1 MTLFPSPPPNVL
13 VLPNNSAF
21 AYPQYEIHFTISPSN
36 HKMVCNSIFLQLG
49 ISRCF
54 RLNLGRKESQ

>member
-1 MTLFPSPPPNVL
+1 MTLFPFPPNVQ
-13 VLPNNSAF
+13 VLANTSAF
-21 AYPQYEIHFTISPSN
+21 AYPQYEIHFIISPST

-54 RLNLGRKESQ
+54 RLNLSGTESQ

>member
-1 MTLFPSPPPNVL
+1 MTLLPFPLSVL
-13 VLPNNSAF
+13 VLANTSAF
-21 AYPQYEIHFTISPSN
+21 AYPQCEIYFIISPST

-54 RLNLGRKESQ
+54 RLNLSGMESQ